1 MRLGL
6 SAAVQTRLRIEGPVG
21 SRQDRWCACSRIA
34 FRSRNPEADGDAAVA
49 ASRVRQRQIGNRKP
63 QGFRDQ
69 FGVVGAGFGK
79 QNREFLT
86 A

>member
-1 MRLGL
+1 M
-6 SAAVQTRLRIEGPVG
+6 QTRLRIEDPVG

-34 FRSRNPEADGDAAVA
+34 FPSRNPEANGDAAVA

-63 QGFRDQ
+63 RVRDQ

-79 QNREFLT
+79 QDREFLS